1 MWTPRFGYIWVSG
14 YSWGY
19 LPFQCGAWNYY
30 DSFGWGWAP
39 GMGGCMPW
47 WGTGYLGPNIGFAYG
62 GYRPPFPPRQH
73 PHAPIARGT
82 RTEAYPLVAV
92 TRHPATPGSELP
104 MRDRA
109 GTVVIAGRSVQA
121 IRPLNPR
128 PAYDHSASVFANR
141 TVYPGANSGMR
152 TAGGQTHPA
161 GSGFGTSSQ
170 GTSSSSTAAR
180 PSGASSHAAS
190 TASHGY
196 SGGGSSA
203 GHSSSGGG
211 FSGGG
216 GASHAGGGGGS
227 AGGGS
232 HR

>member
-1 MWTPRFGYIWVSG
+1 
-14 YSWGY
+14 
-19 LPFQCGAWNYY
+19 
-30 DSFGWGWAP
+30 
-39 GMGGCMPW
+39 MPW

-121 IRPLNPR
+121 LRPLNPR

-141 TVYPGANSGMR
+141 TVYSGANSGMR
-152 TAGGQTHPA
+152 TASGQARPA
-161 GSGFGTSSQ
+161 GTGFGTSRP
-170 GTSSSSTAAR
+170 GAVGSSSSSYAAW
-180 PSGASSHAAS
+180 PSGGSSHAAS

-211 FSGGG
+211 YSGGGG
-216 GASHAGGGGGS
+216 GASHGGGGGGSTGGGGGS